1 MRKLYKCNRC
11 GAPALLDF
19 EGQCTGFIEA
29 ITMCANRHCC
39 GVLVPAERVPSRGME
54 LVT

>member
-19 EGQCTGFIEA
+19 EGQCAGFIDA
-29 ITMCANRHCC
+29 ITLCADRNC
-39 GVLVPAERVPSRGME
+39 GGTLVVSRPMTVKAME
-54 LVT
+54 LVL